1 MIIAGRGGGSIEDL
15 WAFNEEKT
23 AMAFFNSKKPIISA
37 VGHEIDNLLTDLV
50 ADVRAATPTQ
60 AVEISVPERKK
71 TLESLEDRERYI
83 VALMKNILSNKKKEL
98 EVRKESYYLKNFS
111 KLIEE
116 KNRLL
121 MERESRL
128 LRAIDYYLNIKK
140 NQLEN
145 KIQRLITLNPL
156 KILERGYSVVT
167 KEGMGVKTISDI
179 NIGDEIEVR
188 INDGKIIGKVEKIVK
203 N

>member
-1 MIIAGRGGGSIEDL
+1 
-15 WAFNEEKT
+15 
-23 AMAFFNSKKPIISA
+23 
-37 VGHEIDNLLTDLV
+37 
-50 ADVRAATPTQ
+50 
-60 AVEISVPERKK
+60 
-71 TLESLEDRERYI
+71 
-83 VALMKNILSNKKKEL
+83 
-98 EVRKESYYLKNFS
+98 
-111 KLIEE
+111 
-116 KNRLL
+116 

-188 INDGKIIGKVEKIVK
+188 INDGKIISKVEKIVK

>member
-1 MIIAGRGGGSIEDL
+1 
-15 WAFNEEKT
+15 
-23 AMAFFNSKKPIISA
+23 
-37 VGHEIDNLLTDLV
+37 
-50 ADVRAATPTQ
+50 
-60 AVEISVPERKK
+60 
-71 TLESLEDRERYI
+71 
-83 VALMKNILSNKKKEL
+83 
-98 EVRKESYYLKNFS
+98 
-111 KLIEE
+111 
-116 KNRLL
+116 

-167 KEGMGVKTISDI
+167 KEGIGVKTISDI

-188 INDGKIIGKVEKIVK
+188 INDGKIISKVEKIVK

>member
-1 MIIAGRGGGSIEDL
+1 M
-15 WAFNEEKT
+15 
-23 AMAFFNSKKPIISA
+23 
-37 VGHEIDNLLTDLV
+37 
-50 ADVRAATPTQ
+50 
-60 AVEISVPERKK
+60 PERKK

-83 VALMKNILSNKKKEL
+83 VALMKNILSNKRKEL

-167 KEGMGVKTISDI
+167 KEGIGIKTISDI

-188 INDGKIIGKVEKIVK
+188 INDGKIISKVEKIVK